1 MPTQIKI
8 TAGEVQLDAELNDIA
23 TAKAIIAALPIK
35 ANGNRWGA
43 EIYFEIPVAEALE
56 QGARDV
62 LEAGELGY
70 WPTGNAFCIFFGP
83 TPASTGDEIRA
94 ASDVNIIGKITSDL
108 APLFNVPS
116 GAQVTIEAK

>member
-8 TAGEVQLDAELNDIA
+8 SAGDVQLDAELNDTA
-23 TAKAIIAALPIK
+23 TAKSIIDALPIK

-43 EIYFEIPVAEALE
+43 EIYFEIPVAEGLE

-83 TPASTGDEIRA
+83 TPASNGDEIRA
-94 ASDVNIIGKITSDL
+94 ASDVNIIGKVNSDL
-108 APLFNVPS
+108 APLFDVPS
-116 GAQVTIEAK
+116 GAEVTIEQK

>member
-8 TAGEVQLDAELNDIA
+8 TAGEVQLDAELNDTA
-23 TAKAIIAALPIK
+23 TAKSIIAALPIK

-43 EIYFEIPVAEALE
+43 EIYFEIPVDEGLE

-94 ASDVNIIGKITSDL
+94 ASDVNIIGKITTDL
-108 APLFNVPS
+108 TSLFNVPS
-116 GAQVTIEAK
+116 GAEVTIEAI